1 MACNVVNIMFP
12 AISSVNTVVWFQQS
26 NWPWFYQMCFLSV
39 SIMLTSFAFLV
50 FTCRWHV
57 ITAYFVW
64 KRLNKARAAHT
75 VSHVQLLL
83 NLFFCKFHK
92 LNINFKS
99 KLRYGTLTVVSSTLC
114 KMKSPL
120 TVWSQRERTVVQS
133 QRRWC
138 GLRSDGIHFF
148 PSHSQ

>member
-1 MACNVVNIMFP
+1 MACNVVNMFP
-12 AISSVNTVVWFQQS
+12 AISSVNTVVFRMFDFGKAIGLDFIRCASWVFLL
-26 NWPWFYQMCFLSV
+26 CLLHLLFLS
-39 SIMLTSFAFLV
+39 LL
-50 FTCRWHV
+50 V

-99 KLRYGTLTVVSSTLC
+99 KLRYGTLTVVSSTLF

-133 QRRWC
+133 QR
-138 GLRSDGIHFF
+138 SDGIHFF